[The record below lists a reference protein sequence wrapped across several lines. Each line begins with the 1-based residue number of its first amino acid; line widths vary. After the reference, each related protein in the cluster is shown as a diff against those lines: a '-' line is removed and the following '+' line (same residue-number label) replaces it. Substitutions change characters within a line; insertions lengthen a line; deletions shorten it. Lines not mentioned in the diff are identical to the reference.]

1 MPTASSKAKA
11 RGPLLPRVAIAGRP
25 NVGKSTLFN
34 RLVGSR
40 KAIVHPAPGVT
51 RDYLSQTIEREGRRF
66 ELMDTGGLTEPV
78 GDALTPLVWEAAEGV
93 LETADIV
100 VFMVDAK
107 QGPTAADEMLAER
120 LHRLDK
126 PVLLVAN
133 KVDGRR
139 DEAAIHDFQALGF
152 GAAQLLSAEHGRFL
166 DEFLDALLAAL
177 PAVKPALSG
186 SKESEKR
193 IAVAIVGRPNVGKS
207 SLLNALLGEGRAL
220 VSEIPGTTRDAVD
233 AECVRDGV
241 QYIFVDTA
249 GIRRRTRVKA
259 HLDTLSVL
267 RARAAIERAD
277 VVLLVLDS
285 VSELAR
291 QDLAIGRLIKESGAA
306 TVLVLNKR
314 DLIGGNADVEAMR
327 RHLRKRMPF
336 LDYALIATTS
346 ALRGRGIRALFQKI
360 ARAERAR
367 RFRIPTAHLNRDL
380 ERIVLKNQPPS
391 RGRAAFRILYVTQPH
406 APPPTMVLFAN
417 RASGLTQA
425 YLRYIERELRASYP
439 PLEGTPL
446 RLFVRSKPARYG
458 KGRAAAGK
466 VRAKARR
473 PSPPSAGPRRKGG
486 RRPRR

>member
-1 MPTASSKAKA
+1 MPAASSKAKA

-51 RDYLSQTIEREGRRF
+51 RDYLSQTVEREGRRF
-66 ELMDTGGLTEPV
+66 ELIDTGGLTEPV
-78 GDALTPLVWEAAEGV
+78 GDALTPLVWQAAEGV
-93 LETADIV
+93 LEMVDVV

-139 DEAAIHDFQALGF
+139 DEAAVHDFQALGF
-152 GAAQLLSAEHGRFL
+152 GAAQLLSAEHGRFM
-166 DEFLDALLAAL
+166 DEFLEALLAAL
-177 PAVKPALSG
+177 SAFEPAFSG
-186 SKESEKR
+186 SEEPEER

-233 AECVRDGV
+233 AGCVRDGV
-241 QYIFVDTA
+241 RYVFIDTA
-249 GIRRRTRVKA
+249 GIRRRARVKA
-259 HLDTLSVL
+259 HLATLSVL
-267 RARAAIERAD
+267 RARAALERAD
-277 VVLLVLDS
+277 VALLVLDS
-285 VSELAR
+285 VRELAR

-306 TVLVLNKR
+306 TVLVLSKC
-314 DLIGGNADVEAMR
+314 DLIEGSADAEAMQ
-327 RHLRKRMPF
+327 RHLRRHMPF
-336 LDYALIATTS
+336 LDYALVATTS
-346 ALRGRGIRALFQKI
+346 ALRGRGIKALFQKI
-360 ARAERAR
+360 VRAERAR
-367 RFRIPTAHLNRDL
+367 RFRVPTARLNRDL
-380 ERIVLKNQPPS
+380 KRIVLKNPPPS
-391 RGRAAFRILYVTQPH
+391 RGRAAFRLLYATQPL

-417 RASGLTQA
+417 RAGGLTQA
-425 YLRYIERELRASYP
+425 YLRYMERELRACYS
-439 PLEGTPL
+439 LDGTPL
-446 RLFVRSKPARYG
+446 RLLVRAKPARYG

-466 VRAKARR
+466 TRAKA
-473 PSPPSAGPRRKGG
+473 SKKGRSG